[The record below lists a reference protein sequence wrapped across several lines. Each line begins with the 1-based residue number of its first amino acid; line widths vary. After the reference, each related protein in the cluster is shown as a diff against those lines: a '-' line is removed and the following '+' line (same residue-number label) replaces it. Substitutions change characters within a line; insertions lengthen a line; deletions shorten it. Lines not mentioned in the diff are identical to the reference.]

1 MSSTNFTAL
10 SGEQSNFLQPDPP
23 ICQVSGQRF
32 ALVSFVSPQSNQKH
46 DKIAMKIRGVFAT
59 TEEAGEKAKQ
69 LQKMDSLV
77 DIYVV
82 ELYNWVPV
90 PPSPD
95 DIQDQ
100 VHQDQMLNELIQG
113 HTEQQKL
120 AQEEFQSRKDDMLR
134 KNEEDNEKK
143 QKDNVLLNEA
153 ALQDEDPWLKSK
165 NEGDSKNVGE
175 EKND

>member
-1 MSSTNFTAL
+1 MPETT
-10 SGEQSNFLQPDPP
+10 QSLQPDSQ
-23 ICQVSGQRF
+23 ICQIAGQRY

-69 LQKMDSLV
+69 LQKLDSLV

-95 DIQDQ
+95 DIHDQ
-100 VHQDQMLNELIQG
+100 VHQDKMLNDIIQG
-113 HTEQQKL
+113 HTEQQRL
-120 AQEEFQSRKDDMLR
+120 AQEEFESRKEEMLK
-134 KNEEDNEKK
+134 KNEEENKRLVEQQNTQTPEKG
-143 QKDNVLLNEA
+143 VTEA
-153 ALQDEDPWLKSK
+153 LEGEDPWLQNKT
-165 NEGDSKNVGE
+165 E
-175 EKND
+175 EKLD